1 VAIIAWIFFFFKLPE
16 TKGKT
21 MEQIQFEMTGKSDGQ
36 IVAEESQDT
45 TQSFGVELD
54 EVEKV

>member
-1 VAIIAWIFFFFKLPE
+1 
-16 TKGKT
+16 

-36 IVAEESQDT
+36 LVEETTSQDT

-54 EVEKV
+54 RVEKI

>member
-1 VAIIAWIFFFFKLPE
+1 
-16 TKGKT
+16 

-36 IVAEESQDT
+36 IVEESQDT

-54 EVEKV
+54 NVEKI